1 LTPKGIG
8 LKPILNSSM
17 IFRIVE
23 NKYEEMYNR
32 LKSCILNIDELL
44 EDIEFISAEELSC
57 LVVVLSVRLNEK
69 IQKTRKNE
77 R

>member
-1 LTPKGIG
+1 MTPKGIG

-57 LVVVLSVRLNEK
+57 LVVVLSIRLNEK